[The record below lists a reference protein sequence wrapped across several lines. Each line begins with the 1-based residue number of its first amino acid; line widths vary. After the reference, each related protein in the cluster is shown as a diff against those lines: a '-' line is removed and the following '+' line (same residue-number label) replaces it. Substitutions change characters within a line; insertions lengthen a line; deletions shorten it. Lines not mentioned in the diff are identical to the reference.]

1 MEQVIKHWFPK
12 LLTWSLLAAAFVPLI
27 YVSSGGVIYPFTTGK
42 IFAFRTLVEIAVA
55 LAGVL
60 VATGYRGFSWGVLR
74 RTITWIPAGMLAWGY
89 VSAWFGIDFYHSF
102 WSIFERGDGL
112 VTATHVTA
120 YFYLVLLAFDT
131 KEWRTF
137 FALTAG
143 TGTVVALY
151 GLGQKLGFPGLIHT
165 GMDRVEGTIGN
176 AAFLAGYLV
185 LTAGI
190 TAYMAYTTKRE
201 NARWWWAAGAV
212 LQVVVVFLSETRG
225 AILALLG
232 TAMFLL
238 VYGAFFIRAHRVRMA
253 SLAALVLLVASMALG
268 YVYRDTLAESNIG
281 FLKRLGQISLDDPTT
296 KSRLFI
302 WKNSLAAAGDRFTT
316 GYGPENFEYVYNRYY
331 DPSIV
336 TEEWFDRAHNAYVD
350 ALIQTGAVG
359 FALLVALLVLA
370 LQLAWRR
377 RADDEWVGVILGA
390 TIIAYAAQNFFVFD
404 TIATS
409 ALFLALTAFLISARH
424 GNPVTEKIKNLF
436 AGNST
441 QYAAL
446 GYAVAVVAAGSW
458 YWVNWLPLQANV
470 ALADG
475 YMYQVAD
482 TKRSIAS
489 LERGLS
495 YGTFADMEYAYQ
507 AYDMY
512 FNKKEYGKLTPE
524 DMLASYEFSLKM
536 LEDAIERYPW
546 NVRLYIYWGHIVEGR
561 PAGGSY
567 DEVKL
572 EAFLS
577 KAIELS
583 PKRSQSY
590 YMLANIYLNKSAA
603 AASVE
608 EKTEN
613 TKRAVSVLERYVAL
627 VPDYVEPNIILANI
641 LRVGGMRDEAD
652 RYFKQGI
659 RRVTDEPDPSLARR
673 ILEYYLGIRD
683 YKNAQKYYEYLLK
696 NEPMNYDFW
705 FDLAHIYALNGD
717 REKAR
722 AAVEIVQKG
731 NPKILEKDPAFA
743 ATLLRGQ

>member
-1 MEQVIKHWFPK
+1 MERAIKHWFPK
-12 LLTWSLLAAAFVPLI
+12 LLTWSLLGAVLVPLI
-27 YVSSGGVIYPFTTGK
+27 YVPGGGIIYPFTTGK
-42 IFAFRTLVEIAVA
+42 VFVFRTLVEIAVA

-60 VATGYRGFSWGVLR
+60 VATGYRGFSWGIIR
-74 RTITWIPAGMLAWGY
+74 HKITWIPAGMLAWGY
-89 VSAWFGIDFYHSF
+89 VSAWFGVDFYHSF

-112 VTATHVTA
+112 LMLTHVVA
-120 YFYLVLLAFDT
+120 YFYLVLFLFGA

-137 FALTAG
+137 LALTAG
-143 TGTVVALY
+143 TATVVALY

-185 LTAGI
+185 LTAGV
-190 TAYMAYTTKRE
+190 TAYVAHTTSRQS
-201 NARWWWAAGAV
+201 ARSWWIASVV

-225 AILALLG
+225 AILAVLG
-232 TAMFLL
+232 TVFLL
-238 VYGAFFIRAHRVRMA
+238 LAYNALFVREQRVRMA
-253 SLAALVLLVASMALG
+253 SIGVLVLLIGSVGLG
-268 YVYRDTLAESNIG
+268 YAYRDNLAESNIG

-302 WKNSLAAAGDRFTT
+302 WKNSLLAVENRWNT

-331 DPSIV
+331 DPSVV

-359 FALLVALLVLA
+359 LGLLLALLGTALYA
-370 LQLAWRR
+370 AWQYRKK
-377 RADDEWVGVILGA
+377 DEWAGVILGA

-409 ALFLALTAFLISARH
+409 ALFFAILAFLISTRH
-424 GNPVTEKIKNLF
+424 DRGGIEKIKDLF
-436 AGNST
+436 VGRS
-441 QYAAL
+441 QYAVL
-446 GYAVAVVAAGSW
+446 GYAVAITALGSW
-458 YWVNWLPLQANV
+458 YWVNWLPLKANI

-475 YMYQVAD
+475 YLYQVAD

-495 YGTFADMEYAYQ
+495 YGTFADMEYGYQ
-507 AYDMY
+507 MYDMY
-512 FNKKEYGKLTPE
+512 FNKKEYGKVSPD
-524 DMLASYEFSLKM
+524 DMLASYEFSLKT
-536 LEDAIERYPW
+536 LEDAIAQYPW
-546 NVRLYIYWGHIVEGR
+546 NVRLYIYWAHIVEGR
-561 PAGGSY
+561 PTGGSY

-572 EAFLS
+572 EGFLR

-583 PKRSQSY
+583 PKRSQAH
-590 YMLANIYLNKSAA
+590 YMLANIYLNKAA
-603 AASVE
+603 KSTNQAEKKESLTKAVETLASYIE
-608 EKTEN
+608 MMPGY
-613 TKRAVSVLERYVAL
+613 S
-627 VPDYVEPNIILANI
+627 EPRLILANI
-641 LRVGGMRDEAD
+641 LLKEGMRAEAD
-652 RYFKQGI
+652 RYFKEGMESY
-659 RRVTDEPDPSLARR
+659 TPSYELARR
-673 ILEYYLGIRD
+673 VVAYYLGTQD
-683 YKNAQKYYEYLLK
+683 YRSVEPYLEYVVGV
-696 NEPMNYDFW
+696 NPMDFDLW

-722 AAVEIVQKG
+722 AAVEVVQKG